1 MNTKQKYPMS
11 MIVFHALL
19 AVLMIATLV
28 VGWMMGDNRGL
39 MPLHKSLGALVFIF
53 GVVRIINRMRN
64 MGKIPP
70 SVNHGALHW
79 VEKSV
84 HGLLMVVM
92 LAMPFVGW
100 LISNAKGF
108 PVSVFG
114 LFNLPTLIQKNEPL
128 AHTLSEMHETGAAV
142 FVILLV
148 LHVVGA
154 VYHKINTR
162 DEVLARMSP
171 F

>member
-1 MNTKQKYPMS
+1 
-11 MIVFHALL
+11 
-19 AVLMIATLV
+19 
-28 VGWMMGDNRGL
+28 
-39 MPLHKSLGALVFIF
+39 
-53 GVVRIINRMRN
+53 MRN

-154 VYHKINTR
+154 VYHKIKTK
-162 DEVLARMSP
+162 DDVLSRMSP

>member
-70 SVNHGALHW
+70 SVNQGAMRL

-114 LFNLPTLIQKNEPL
+114 LFNLPTLIDKNEPL
-128 AHTLSEMHETGAAV
+128 AHTLGEMHETGAAV

-154 VYHKINTR
+154 VYHKIKTK
-162 DEVLARMSP
+162 DDVLSRMSR

>member
-100 LISNAKGF
+100 LISNAIGF

-154 VYHKINTR
+154 VYHKIKTK
-162 DEVLARMSP
+162 DDVLSRMSP